1 MVYLLVYGAFLVII
15 GITATAQAVMASA
28 HFSASVMNAVIA
40 ADRSIIGAF
49 VQSQL
54 LPEDID
60 ADGPDPVR
68 RAALEEGVRNL
79 LEISAIQDSRIA
91 HVELRRVDGLVLAA
105 DRPSRVGM
113 TPDPDRG
120 FRAAASG
127 GTFADLADEPTRAAF
142 GEGLPENVIAE
153 YLPILDQQA
162 EVMAVLAIARDADD
176 IVARLDQS
184 RTDIVLLTIAAAGV
198 VAVLL
203 FFIFRA
209 AQTRITRQTEQ
220 LVEAARRDS
229 LTGLLNHGSISE
241 LLNTTVADAGGS
253 RVGIALIDIDNFTLL
268 NQTHGHRAGDDVLH
282 RFATMLDEHFGEPY
296 AVGRFGPDEFLVVA
310 PPLVVNAL
318 ERGVERLRTDL
329 NELSLQFGAEQMP
342 ITVSAGLAVHPD
354 HAPSVTDLVSTVALT
369 LNEAKSSGGDQVR
382 MTDRT
387 ANERA
392 DARGFDV
399 LRGLVIAVDTKDRY
413 TKRHSEDVARY
424 ATFIARRLDLGEQ
437 FESTIRLAGLLHDV
451 GKIGIPD
458 QILRKPG
465 QLTADEAEIVKQHV
479 ALGDAIVR
487 DLPNIE
493 AIRAGIR
500 HHHERWDGTGYLDG
514 LADEQIPLI
523 ARILSV
529 ADVFSAMT
537 TTRPYRK
544 ALPLTEALKRLG
556 DAAGSQL
563 DEELVTIFI
572 AGIET
577 APDAPLPGENVPHA
591 HLWVPLGA
599 RAQP

>member
-1 MVYLLVYGAFLVII
+1 
-15 GITATAQAVMASA
+15 MADLMPISDMQG
-28 HFSASVMNAVIA
+28 S
-40 ADRSIIGAF
+40 SI
-49 VQSQL
+49 
-54 LPEDID
+54 
-60 ADGPDPVR
+60 VR
-68 RAALEEGVRNL
+68 
-79 LEISAIQDSRIA
+79 
-91 HVELRRVDGLVLAA
+91 VELRAVDGRVLAGSVPN
-105 DRPSRVGM
+105 RIGTVPSV
-113 TPDPDRG
+113 DRG
-120 FRAAASG
+120 FHAAAG
-127 GTFADLADEPTRAAF
+127 GDSFADIADAELQSAF

-153 YLPILDQQA
+153 YLPITDA
-162 EVMAVLAIARDADD
+162 NRTVVAVLGIARDADE
-176 IVARLDQS
+176 IVARLDRS
-184 RTDIVLLTIAAAGV
+184 RMDIVLLTLAAAGV

-209 AQTRITRQTEQ
+209 AQSRISRQTEQ

-229 LTGLLNHGSISE
+229 LTGLLNHGSVSE
-241 LLNTTVADAGGS
+241 VLAASVAGAAGTG
-253 RVGIALIDIDNFTLL
+253 RVGVALIDIDNFTLL
-268 NQTHGHRAGDDVLH
+268 NQTHGHRAGDDALK
-282 RFATMLDEHFGEPY
+282 RLAAMLAERFGEPFD
-296 AVGRFGPDEFLVVA
+296 VGRFGPDEFLVVA

-318 ERGVERLRTDL
+318 ERGVERLRLDL
-329 NELSLQFGAEQMP
+329 KEVTLQFSGTERLP
-342 ITVSAGLAVHPD
+342 ITVSAGLAIYPD

-424 ATFIARRLDLGEQ
+424 ATFIARRLELGEQ

-458 QILRKPG
+458 VILRKPG
-465 QLTADEAEIVKQHV
+465 RLTEAEGDVVKQHV

-493 AIRAGIR
+493 AIRSGIR
-500 HHHERWDGTGYLDG
+500 HHHERWDGTGYLNG
-514 LADEQIPLI
+514 LADAQIPLI
-523 ARILSV
+523 ARILAV

-556 DAAGSQL
+556 DAAGTQL
-563 DEELVTIFI
+563 DEELVTVFI
-572 AGIET
+572 SGIET
-577 APDAPLPGENVPHA
+577 APDAPLPGVDVPQA
-591 HLWVPLGA
+591 QIWVPMGGLA
-599 RAQP
+599 RA